1 MTDSHLLELLNPDP
15 DPRYDFSWVK
25 PGLAVWDW
33 RIDGAVWDGFTYT
46 MSYPSWVRMVDFAA
60 EQGFKYL
67 VLDANWY
74 GPEFE
79 SDSDPVKGEKAQD
92 VQRLLKYGKEKGVG
106 IWLYLNDVGG
116 RKYPIE
122 ETLKQY
128 GDWGAAGVKYGFM
141 RGTQEEKN
149 LWTKNITELCAQI
162 TCWSITMTDRSTHT
176 GRCVPGR
183 TLSHVNI
190 ATPNWTRTGCLN
202 LRHL

>member
-15 DPRYDFSWVK
+15 DSRYDFSWVK

-33 RIDGAVWDGFTYT
+33 RINGAVWDGFTYG

-122 ETLKQY
+122 KTLKQY

-141 RGTQEEKN
+141 SGTQEEKN
-149 LWTKNITELCAQI
+149 RWTKRSRSFVLKI
-162 TCWSITMTDRSTHT
+162 TCWSISMTVRFIHT
-176 GRCVPGR
+176 DKCVLGR
-183 TLSHVNI
+183 TL
-190 ATPNWTRTGCLN
+190 
-202 LRHL
+202 

>member
-1 MTDSHLLELLNPDP
+1 
-15 DPRYDFSWVK
+15 
-25 PGLAVWDW
+25 
-33 RIDGAVWDGFTYT
+33 
-46 MSYPSWVRMVDFAA
+46 MVDFAA

-122 ETLKQY
+122 KTLKQY

-141 RGTQEEKN
+141 SGTQEEKN
-149 LWTKNITELCAQI
+149 RWTKKITELCAQNHLLVDFHDGPVHPYGQ
-162 TCWSITMTDRSTHT
+162 M
-176 GRCVPGR
+176 R
-183 TLSHVNI
+183 TW
-190 ATPNWTRTGCLN
+190 PNAVTREYC
-202 LRHL
+202 HA

>member
-1 MTDSHLLELLNPDP
+1 MHMNIMFLEEIFCDCIFFAYRTNITN
-15 DPRYDFSWVK
+15 S
-25 PGLAVWDW
+25 G
-33 RIDGAVWDGFTYT
+33 T
-46 MSYPSWVRMVDFAA
+46 PSWVRMVDFAA

-122 ETLKQY
+122 KTLKQY
-128 GDWGAAGVKYGFM
+128 GD
-141 RGTQEEKN
+141 
-149 LWTKNITELCAQI
+149 
-162 TCWSITMTDRSTHT
+162 
-176 GRCVPGR
+176 
-183 TLSHVNI
+183 
-190 ATPNWTRTGCLN
+190 CL
-202 LRHL
+202 L